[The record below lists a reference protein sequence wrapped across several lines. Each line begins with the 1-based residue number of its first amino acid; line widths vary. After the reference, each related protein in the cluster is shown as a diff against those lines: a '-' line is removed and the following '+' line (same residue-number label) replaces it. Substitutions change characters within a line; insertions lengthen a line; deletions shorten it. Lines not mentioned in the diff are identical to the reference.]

1 MLREWFGVHTFTCP
15 SIILEYRTVFGEMS
29 TTRVC
34 NTNRAADG
42 THGHFYKA
50 AGVFKTHTGV
60 CAGGEEA
67 AFAKSLLEGASL
79 AEEDEK
85 GVAAIVQAMLRHV
98 QVTQTTGR
106 RVYVKAGKGD
116 GGAGGKECAFDCES
130 CTE

>member
-1 MLREWFGVHTFTCP
+1 M
-15 SIILEYRTVFGEMS
+15 
-29 TTRVC
+29 C

-50 AGVFKTHTGV
+50 AGVFKIHTGV
-60 CAGGEEA
+60 CVGGEEA
-67 AFAKSLLEGASL
+67 AFAKSLGGGGGEGASL
-79 AEEDEK
+79 EEEDKK

-116 GGAGGKECAFDCES
+116 GGGGGQGVRVRLRVLYRVNAGV
-130 CTE
+130 TL